1 MDPPQL
7 FGAQPLLQVL
17 DHHHELESGKSGCC
31 LHGVGSTNGRVSPTP
46 TPQAPLDSLSVSP
59 WPRRTERLL
68 LRPYRQTDGDRLLE
82 IRNRP
87 QVWNWMLTT
96 RVDRVAFQ
104 AAWLRSADDPHDQS
118 VVVELDGTVIGT
130 GSLEIHDGMG
140 QDQAGPTQRSEG
152 LIGYIVDPR
161 YAGRGFATEIAGEL
175 LSVAFEQLGLRRVTA
190 GCYADNSA
198 SWRVMEKLG
207 MRREQHGI
215 RDSWHAD
222 LGWLDGCTY
231 AVLADEW
238 LATHRSRATASSPED

>member
-1 MDPPQL
+1 MD
-7 FGAQPLLQVL
+7 
-17 DHHHELESGKSGCC
+17 
-31 LHGVGSTNGRVSPTP
+31 SP
-46 TPQAPLDSLSVSP
+46 SLGP
-59 WPRRTERLL
+59 WPRRTERLV
-68 LRPYRQTDGDRLLE
+68 LRAYRPADGARLLE

-87 QVWNWMLTT
+87 EVWNWMLKT

-104 AAWLRSADDPHDQS
+104 AAWLRSVDDPHDQS

-130 GSLEIHDGMG
+130 GSLDVLDGMG

-190 GCYADNSA
+190 ACFADNSA

-207 MRREQHGI
+207 MRREQHGVE
-215 RDSWHAD
+215 DSWHAE
-222 LGWLDGCTY
+222 LGWLDGYTY
-231 AVLADEW
+231 AVLAEEW
-238 LATHRSRATASSPED
+238 LAANRDRTTIRSREG